1 MPSWRQRVTMPRAV
15 TSPHKGLSAYSA
27 RVLEFGAGNQR
38 SPQIWGNVHSGIP
51 VESDIKRSSFPILVL
66 RVSCERTVAKPV
78 HIVRG
83 V

>member
-1 MPSWRQRVTMPRAV
+1 MTL
-15 TSPHKGLSAYSA
+15 PHRGLSAYSA
-27 RVLEFGAGNQR
+27 SVREFGAGNLR
-38 SPQIWGNVHSGIP
+38 SSQIWGNVT
-51 VESDIKRSSFPILVL
+51 VECRSNQTLNVQSFPILVL